1 MNSSQRKDNWIK
13 LFFASNAVTSIII
26 LGLITLFLFKE
37 GIEFFGQYRH
47 DLQRYRKSG
56 MEYASVVTKQHDDQ
70 TLLYRYLENILAQE
84 TAALESLATDDATRT
99 SAEKDTRQMLDLTRD
114 FQNTKELLLVYE
126 KKVVKWAA
134 ETKLFL
140 LTQSDMIEVKEE
152 ALKQGL
158 PVEDFPE
165 TVAQLKE
172 RTFFTHKELARWQNY
187 FIRHQREDLAKRI
200 NPIVGTESGTE
211 KEGQITSLTPLIQAS
226 ANQQYAEILSKQR
239 KQFSSLL
246 NRFKPSF
253 LLAKSVKDFSQA
265 KTALSEYLASVP
277 LYEERLT
284 EWDPTQPYPLHRAFS
299 GFLLGKDWVTNSA
312 RQDWYGVLPLLS
324 GSLLVSLI
332 ALALAIPFGVGSA
345 IYVNQVATAREQS
358 FIKPCIEFIS
368 AIPSVLIGFFGIAV
382 LGGMVSLIADERL
395 NSLTAGFLL
404 ALMTVPTIFTLAED
418 SLNNVPRALRDASL
432 SLGANR
438 WQTCARVIFPS
449 AITGIISAVL
459 LGFGRVIGETMVV
472 LLCAGNRIAI
482 PDFTSGLGVFAQPV
496 HTMTGIIAQE
506 MGEVEF
512 GSIHYRALFMV
523 GIALFL
529 IALLVNFLSQTI
541 AGRYKA
547 SY

>member
-56 MEYASVVTKQHDDQ
+56 MEYANVVTKQHDDQ

-114 FQNTKELLLVYE
+114 FQNTKELLLIYE

-165 TVAQLKE
+165 TIAQLKD

-265 KTALSEYLASVP
+265 KTALSEYLGSVP

-299 GFLLGKDWVTNSA
+299 GFFLGKDWVTNSA

-345 IYVNQVATAREQS
+345 IYVNQVASAREQS

-512 GSIHYRALFMV
+512 GSIHYRALFVV
-523 GIALFL
+523 GITLFL

>member
-1 MNSSQRKDNWIK
+1 VKSTTKESLIK
-13 LFFASNAVTSIII
+13 GFFASNAVTSVII
-26 LGLITLFLFKE
+26 LGLITIFLFKE

-47 DLQRYRKSG
+47 ELDHYRRSG
-56 MEYASVVTKQHDDQ
+56 MEYANVVTVQHDDQ
-70 TLLYRYLENILAQE
+70 TLLYRYLENTLSKE
-84 TAALESLATDDATRT
+84 TEHLESLEQGSQEAK
-99 SAEKDTRQMLDLTRD
+99 SAEEKKND
-114 FQNTKELLLVYE
+114 FLKLLRTFQDTKEALLTYE
-126 KKVVKWAA
+126 KKMVKWAA

-140 LTQSDMIEVKEE
+140 LTQSDLLELKTE
-152 ALKQGL
+152 AIRSNL
-158 PVEDFPE
+158 PAEDFNLSLE
-165 TVAQLKE
+165 QIRARE
-172 RTFFTHKELARWQNY
+172 SFSHAELARWQNY
-187 FIRHQREDLAKRI
+187 FLRNEREDLAKRI
-200 NPIVGTESGTE
+200 NPKVGDEAGTYKSGEINDLVEKIKTSSQDQYLAIISSQREKFTKLFSEYRSGFTLPESE
-211 KEGQITSLTPLIQAS
+211 KAFNQ
-226 ANQQYAEILSKQR
+226 ANQA
-239 KQFSSLL
+239 LL
-246 NRFKPSF
+246 
-253 LLAKSVKDFSQA
+253 
-265 KTALSEYLASVP
+265 EYLEGAP
-277 LYEERLT
+277 QYETRLSN
-284 EWDPTQPYPLHRAFS
+284 WDPFVPYPLHRS
-299 GFLLGKDWVTNSA
+299 VTGFLLGTDWVTNSA
-312 RQDWYGVLPLLS
+312 RQDWFGILPLFS
-324 GSLLVSLI
+324 GSLLVTII
-332 ALALAIPFGVGSA
+332 ALLLAIPFGVGSA
-345 IYVNQVATAREQS
+345 IYVNQVASAREQS
-358 FIKPCIEFIS
+358 VIKPCIEFIS

-382 LGGMVSLIADERL
+382 LGGLVSVIADERL

-432 SLGANR
+432 SLGATR

-529 IALLVNFLSQTI
+529 ISLLVNYLSQSI

-547 SY
+547 NY